1 MTANTS
7 TAVMQRRVEPADS
20 LDYFPTPAWATRAA
34 CEFLRA
40 DLGQDLGGQTCW
52 EPACGEMFMA
62 DPLAEYFESVIA
74 TDVHRYNDRHG
85 ICDFLIEGA
94 TYARPDWVFTNP
106 PFKLASQFIT
116 RARQQARR
124 GVVMFVRGSF
134 TEGDERYHALFA
146 PHCRPSYVVTYCERV
161 VLLKG
166 RVIRSGAP
174 DPFNY
179 DQATLEPRPASTAT
193 SYSLVI
199 WLPDQHDTRH
209 RWIPKCRLQLER
221 VGDYPAYEEQWAKLR
236 HLQAGLAAAR
246 KPSLLLPAITPA
258 HELSSI

>member
-1 MTANTS
+1 MSANTS

-34 CEFLRA
+34 CEFLHA
-40 DLGQDLGGQTCW
+40 ELAEDLAEQTCW

-62 DPLAEYFESVIA
+62 DPLAEYFETVIA
-74 TDVHRYNDRHG
+74 TDVYRYNNRHG
-85 ICDFLIEGA
+85 ICDFLLEG
-94 TYARPDWVFTNP
+94 TPYARPDWIFTNP
-106 PFKLASQFIT
+106 PFKLAAQFIA

-166 RVIRSGAP
+166 RVIRSGEP
-174 DPFNY
+174 DPFNF
-179 DQATLEPRPASTAT
+179 DEVTFEPRRASSAT
-193 SYSLVI
+193 SYALVI
-199 WLPDQHDTRH
+199 WLPGQHDTRH
-209 RWIPKCRLQLER
+209 RWIPKTRLQLER
-221 VGDYPAYEEQWAKLR
+221 PGDYPAYEDQWAALR
-236 HLQAGLAAAR
+236 ALQAEKAPRDQL
-246 KPSLLLPAITPA
+246 SLLPATAPA
-258 HELSSI
+258 AAIPCT

>member
-7 TAVMQRRVEPADS
+7 TAVMQRRAEPADS

-34 CEFLRA
+34 CEFLCDELGEDLA
-40 DLGQDLGGQTCW
+40 DQTCW

-62 DPLAEYFESVIA
+62 DPLGEYFEKVIA
-74 TDVHRYNDRHG
+74 TDVHRYSDRHG

-94 TYARPDWVFTNP
+94 TYARPDWIFTNP

-116 RARQQARR
+116 RAREQARR

-166 RVIRSGAP
+166 RVIRAGSP
-174 DPFNY
+174 DPFNF
-179 DQATLEPRPASTAT
+179 DPVTLAPRMASSAT
-193 SYSLVI
+193 SYALVI
-199 WLPDQHDTRH
+199 WLPGQHDTRH

-221 VGDYPAYEEQWAKLR
+221 PGDYPAYEDQWAILR
-236 HLQAGLAAAR
+236 AFQTEKAAR
-246 KPSLLLPAITPA
+246 DQPSFLPATTPA
-258 HELSSI
+258 PELSPV